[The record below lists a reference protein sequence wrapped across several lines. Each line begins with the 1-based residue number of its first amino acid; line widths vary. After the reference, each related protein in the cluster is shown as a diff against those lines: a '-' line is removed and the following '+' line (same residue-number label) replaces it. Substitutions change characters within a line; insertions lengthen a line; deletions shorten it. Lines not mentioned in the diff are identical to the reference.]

1 LYFRHTE
8 HIPLTKFEIMNPE
21 QEKVRR
27 RSFRRRRGEPRI
39 SRKKE
44 ILQYAIVIVVIV
56 AIVIVAYMVT

>member
-1 LYFRHTE
+1 
-8 HIPLTKFEIMNPE
+8 MNPE

-27 RSFRRRRGEPRI
+27 RAFRRRHGEPRI

-44 ILQYAIVIVVIV
+44 ILQYAIVIVVIA